1 MKVVRYLFVFL
12 LFLELAL
19 AKEENLKLLDEV
31 AIIVNKD
38 PILKSEIDLA
48 SKWFGINDKKK
59 VAEKLIDQ
67 ILIYQE
73 ARKHNIRVL
82 LEEVEQAILRFA
94 IANDMKSVDEFKE
107 FIRKQ
112 GFAYSEF
119 TDLIKREIMIGEY
132 MQFILKP
139 KVLQNVKEAKEEK
152 YREVYIIYL
161 DKNSPDFENTYKKL
175 KQNLNPKNFTEFAK
189 KYSQDPITKDKGG
202 YLGKVKKGELLKLLD
217 GKVWS
222 MKPKTVSEVKTDKR
236 IYFVFVKSEDKKL
249 IPKDIDQKTL
259 LKKLDE
265 ALKLEIKKLREKA
278 VIQYLDK
285 SLEKL
290 RGIDNG

>member
-12 LFLELAL
+12 LFFGIAL
-19 AKEENLKLLDEV
+19 AKEENLELLDKI

-48 SKWFGINDKKK
+48 SKWFGVNDKKK

-82 LEEVEQAILRFA
+82 PQEVEQAILRLA
-94 IANDMKSVDEFKE
+94 IANGMKSIDEFKE
-107 FIRKQ
+107 FITKQ

-119 TDLIKREIMIGEY
+119 TDLIKREIMIGKY

-139 KVLQNVKEAKEEK
+139 KVLQNIKEAKEEK
-152 YREVYIIYL
+152 YREVYILYL

-175 KQNLNPKNFTEFAK
+175 KQKLNPKNFIEFAK
-189 KYSQDPITKDKGG
+189 KYSQDPITKEKGG

-217 GKVWS
+217 EKVWS
-222 MKPKTVSEVKTDKR
+222 IKPKTVAKVKTDKG
-236 IYFVFVKSEDKKL
+236 IYFVFVKSEEKKL
-249 IPKDIDQKTL
+249 IPKDINQKTL

-285 SLEKL
+285 SLE
-290 RGIDNG
+290 G

>member
-12 LFLELAL
+12 LFFGIAL
-19 AKEENLKLLDEV
+19 AKEENLELLDKV

-48 SKWFGINDKKK
+48 SKWFGVNDKKK

-82 LEEVEQAILRFA
+82 PQEVEQAILRLA
-94 IANDMKSVDEFKE
+94 IANGMKSIDEFKE
-107 FIRKQ
+107 FITKQ

-119 TDLIKREIMIGEY
+119 TDLIKREIMIGKY

-139 KVLQNVKEAKEEK
+139 KVLQNIKEAKEEK
-152 YREVYIIYL
+152 YREVYILYL

-175 KQNLNPKNFTEFAK
+175 KQKLNPKNFIEFAK
-189 KYSQDPITKDKGG
+189 KYSQDPITKEKGG

-217 GKVWS
+217 EKVWS
-222 MKPKTVSEVKTDKR
+222 IKPKTVAKIKTDKG
-236 IYFVFVKSEDKKL
+236 IYFIFVKSEEKKL
-249 IPKDIDQKTL
+249 IPKDINQKTL

-285 SLEKL
+285 SLE
-290 RGIDNG
+290 G

>member
-12 LFLELAL
+12 LFFGIAL
-19 AKEENLKLLDEV
+19 AKEENLELLDKV

-48 SKWFGINDKKK
+48 SKWFGVNDKKK

-82 LEEVEQAILRFA
+82 PQEVEQAILRLA
-94 IANDMKSVDEFKE
+94 IANGMKSIDEFKE
-107 FIRKQ
+107 FITKQ

-119 TDLIKREIMIGEY
+119 TDLIKREIMIGKY

-139 KVLQNVKEAKEEK
+139 KVLQNIKEAKEEK
-152 YREVYIIYL
+152 YREVYILYL

-175 KQNLNPKNFTEFAK
+175 KQKLNPKNFIEFAK
-189 KYSQDPITKDKGG
+189 KYSQDPITKEKGG

-217 GKVWS
+217 EKVWS
-222 MKPKTVSEVKTDKR
+222 IKPKTVTKVKTDKG
-236 IYFVFVKSEDKKL
+236 IYFVFVKSEEKKL
-249 IPKDIDQKTL
+249 IPKDINQKTL

-285 SLEKL
+285 SLE
-290 RGIDNG
+290 G

>member
-12 LFLELAL
+12 LFFGIAL
-19 AKEENLKLLDEV
+19 AKEENLELLDKV

-48 SKWFGINDKKK
+48 SKWFGVNDKKK

-82 LEEVEQAILRFA
+82 PQEVEQAILRLA
-94 IANDMKSVDEFKE
+94 IANGMKSIDEFKE
-107 FIRKQ
+107 FITKQ

-119 TDLIKREIMIGEY
+119 TDLIKREIMIGKY

-139 KVLQNVKEAKEEK
+139 KVLQNIKEAKEEK
-152 YREVYIIYL
+152 YREVYILYL

-175 KQNLNPKNFTEFAK
+175 KQKLNPKNFIEFAK
-189 KYSQDPITKDKGG
+189 KYSQDPITKEKGG

-217 GKVWS
+217 EKVWS
-222 MKPKTVSEVKTDKR
+222 IKPKTVAKVKTDKG
-236 IYFVFVKSEDKKL
+236 IYFIFVKSEEKKL
-249 IPKDIDQKTL
+249 IPKDINQKTL

-285 SLEKL
+285 SLE
-290 RGIDNG
+290 G

>member
-12 LFLELAL
+12 LFFGIAL
-19 AKEENLKLLDEV
+19 AKEENLELLDKV

-48 SKWFGINDKKK
+48 SKWFGVNDKKK

-82 LEEVEQAILRFA
+82 PQEVEQAILRLA
-94 IANDMKSVDEFKE
+94 IANGMKSIDEFKE
-107 FIRKQ
+107 FITKQ

-119 TDLIKREIMIGEY
+119 TDLIKREIMIGKY

-139 KVLQNVKEAKEEK
+139 KVLQNIKEAKEEK
-152 YREVYIIYL
+152 YREVYILYL

-175 KQNLNPKNFTEFAK
+175 KQKLNPKNFIEFAK
-189 KYSQDPITKDKGG
+189 KYSQDPITKEKGG

-217 GKVWS
+217 EKVWS
-222 MKPKTVSEVKTDKR
+222 IKPKTVAKVKTDKG
-236 IYFVFVKSEDKKL
+236 IYFIFVKSEEKKL
-249 IPKDIDQKTL
+249 IPKDINQKTL

-278 VIQYLDK
+278 VIQ
-285 SLEKL
+285 
-290 RGIDNG
+290 